1 LLKGSKRKVLSLFLY
16 GTKRSIFKLP
26 KIFNLIM
33 RKFYLLLFFVAI
45 VFQNA
50 NAQKYLSPIFNYDS
64 ILNVKFGSN
73 VTANSSTPEDQLY
86 DIYLPIG
93 DSATKRPVVFFTH
106 GGSFLSGSKETSDV
120 VALCRAFAKRGY
132 VTVSQNY
139 RLGYESFDAI
149 NAKRAVWRA
158 MQDGRAAVRH
168 VRAHAAQYLI
178 DTNMI
183 IYGGSSAGGF
193 TALHVAFLDEPQE
206 LVSGIDTAAYTGPG
220 SQGLGSFKGTT
231 NNLSNSDEV
240 NAVINLCG
248 AIGDTSWIQ
257 LKDKNIPVLCM
268 HGTADNTVPYG
279 TAVIKLFNTIP
290 LLNVSGSSSIRK
302 ALNDKQIV
310 NRFYTFCGLDH
321 VPFLGTTAVQ
331 KSWMDTTVLFI
342 SQFLYYDVL
351 KLSAVNPNANIQEID
366 SADCATTGIYAT
378 PIAAAKISPNP
389 TQHSVLVEL
398 KNSNAMLQQIA
409 IMDLTGR
416 VVGLHNIDNENQT
429 SVDLQNF
436 DKGIYLLKIITSEGM
451 IIERIIKE

>member
-1 LLKGSKRKVLSLFLY
+1 M
-16 GTKRSIFKLP
+16 
-26 KIFNLIM
+26 LIM
-33 RKFYLLLFFVAI
+33 RKIYLLLFFVAT
-45 VFQNA
+45 VFQQA

-64 ILNVKFGSN
+64 ILNIKFGSN
-73 VTANSSTPEDQLY
+73 VTALSSTPEDQLY
-86 DIYLPIG
+86 DIYLPLG

-139 RLGYESFDAI
+139 RLGYESFDAT

>member
-1 LLKGSKRKVLSLFLY
+1 
-16 GTKRSIFKLP
+16 
-26 KIFNLIM
+26 M

-86 DIYLPIG
+86 DIYLPLG

-139 RLGYESFDAI
+139 RLGYESFDAT

-168 VRAHAAQYLI
+168 VRANAAQYLI

-206 LVSGIDTAAYTGPG
+206 LVLGIDTAAYTGPG
-220 SQGLGSFKGTT
+220 SQGLGGFKGTT
-231 NNLSNSDEV
+231 NNLTNSDEV

-257 LKDKNIPVLCM
+257 LKDKNIPVLNM

-331 KSWMDTTVLFI
+331 KRWMDTTVLFI

-366 SADCATTGIYAT
+366 SADCPTTGIYAT
-378 PIAAAKISPNP
+378 PIAAAKIFPNP

-398 KNSNAMLQQIA
+398 KNSNVNIQQIA

-416 VVGLHNIDNENQT
+416 LVGLHNIDNVNQT
-429 SVDLQNF
+429 NIDLHHFEN
-436 DKGIYLLKIITSEGM
+436 GIYLLKIITSEGM

>member
-1 LLKGSKRKVLSLFLY
+1 
-16 GTKRSIFKLP
+16 
-26 KIFNLIM
+26 M
-33 RKFYLLLFFVAI
+33 RKIYVLLLLIFMALPFS
-45 VFQNA
+45 NA

-64 ILNVKFGSN
+64 ILNIKFGSN

-86 DIYLPIG
+86 DIYLPVG

-139 RLGYESFDAI
+139 RLGYESFDAT

-206 LVSGIDTAAYTGPG
+206 LVLGIDTTTYTGPG

-231 NNLSNSDEV
+231 NNLTNSDEV

-257 LKDKNIPVLCM
+257 LKDKNIPVLNM

-279 TAVIKLFNTIP
+279 TAIIKLFSTIP
-290 LLNVSGSSSIRK
+290 LLSVSGSSSIRK
-302 ALNDKQIV
+302 SLEAKKMT

-321 VPFLGTTAVQ
+321 VPFLGASAAQ
-331 KSWMDTTVLFI
+331 KAWMDTTVLFI

-351 KLSAVNPNANIQEID
+351 KLSAANPNAIVQEID
-366 SADCATTGIYAT
+366 SADCSTTGIYAT
-378 PIAAAKISPNP
+378 TFAAAKISPNP
-389 TQHSVLVEL
+389 TQHSVLVQL
-398 KNSNAMLQQIA
+398 KNSSAKLQQIA
-409 IMDLTGR
+409 IMDITGR
-416 VVGLHNIDNENQT
+416 VVGLHNIANENLT
-429 SVDLQNF
+429 IIDLHNF
-436 DKGIYLLKIITSEGM
+436 ENGIYLLKIITNEGIM
-451 IIERIIKE
+451 IERIIKE

>member
-1 LLKGSKRKVLSLFLY
+1 
-16 GTKRSIFKLP
+16 
-26 KIFNLIM
+26 M

-86 DIYLPIG
+86 DIYLPLG

-139 RLGYESFDAI
+139 RLGYESFDAT

-168 VRAHAAQYLI
+168 VRANAAQYLI

-206 LVSGIDTAAYTGPG
+206 LVLGIDTAAYTGPG
-220 SQGLGSFKGTT
+220 SQGLGGFKGTT
-231 NNLSNSDEV
+231 NNLTNSDEV

-257 LKDKNIPVLCM
+257 LKDKNIPVLNM

-279 TAVIKLFNTIP
+279 TAVIKLFSTIP

-302 ALNDKQIV
+302 ALNNKKMT

-331 KSWMDTTVLFI
+331 KRWMDTTVLFI

-366 SADCATTGIYAT
+366 SADCPTTGIYAT
-378 PIAAAKISPNP
+378 PIAAAKIFPNP

-398 KNSNAMLQQIA
+398 KNSNVNIQQIA

-416 VVGLHNIDNENQT
+416 LVGLHNIDNVNQT
-429 SVDLQNF
+429 NIDLHHFEN
-436 DKGIYLLKIITSEGM
+436 GIYLLKIITSEGM

>member
-1 LLKGSKRKVLSLFLY
+1 
-16 GTKRSIFKLP
+16 
-26 KIFNLIM
+26 M
-33 RKFYLLLFFVAI
+33 RKIYVLLLLIFMTLPFS
-45 VFQNA
+45 NA
-50 NAQKYLSPIFNYDS
+50 SAQKYLSPIFNYDS
-64 ILNVKFGSN
+64 ILNIKFGSN

-86 DIYLPIG
+86 DIYLPTG
-93 DSATKRPVVFFTH
+93 DSSTKRPVVFFTH

-139 RLGYESFDAI
+139 RLGYESFDAT

-168 VRAHAAQYLI
+168 VRAQAAQYLI

-206 LVSGIDTAAYTGPG
+206 LVLGIDTSAYTGPG
-220 SQGLGSFKGTT
+220 SQGLGGFKGTT

-257 LKDKNIPVLCM
+257 LKDKNIPVLNM

-302 ALNDKQIV
+302 SLNAKKMT

-321 VPFLGTTAVQ
+321 VPFYGTTAVQ

-351 KLSAVNPNANIQEID
+351 KLSATNPNAIIQEID

-398 KNSNAMLQQIA
+398 KNSNANIQQIA

-416 VVGLHNIDNENQT
+416 TVGLHNIDNINQT
-429 SVDLQNF
+429 NIDLHHFEN
-436 DKGIYLLKIITSEGM
+436 GIYLLKIITSEGM
-451 IIERIIKE
+451 LIERIIKE

>member
-1 LLKGSKRKVLSLFLY
+1 
-16 GTKRSIFKLP
+16 
-26 KIFNLIM
+26 M
-33 RKFYLLLFFVAI
+33 RKIYVLLLLIFMALPFS
-45 VFQNA
+45 NA
-50 NAQKYLSPIFNYDS
+50 SAQKFLSPIFNYDS
-64 ILNVKFGSN
+64 ILNVKYGSN
-73 VTANSSTPEDQLY
+73 VTALSSTPEDQLY
-86 DIYLPIG
+86 DIYLPTG
-93 DSATKRPVVFFTH
+93 DSSTKRPVVFFTH

-139 RLGYESFDAI
+139 RLGYETFDAT

-168 VRAHAAQYLI
+168 VRANAAQYLI

-206 LVSGIDTAAYTGPG
+206 LVLGVDTSAYTGPG
-220 SQGLGSFKGTT
+220 SQGLGGFKGTT

-257 LKDKNIPVLCM
+257 LKDKNIPVLNM

-302 ALNDKQIV
+302 SLNAKKMT

-321 VPFLGTTAVQ
+321 VPFYGTTAVQ

-351 KLSAVNPNANIQEID
+351 KLSATNPNAIIQEID

-398 KNSNAMLQQIA
+398 KNSNANIQQIA

-416 VVGLHNIDNENQT
+416 TVGLHNIDNVNQT
-429 SVDLQNF
+429 NIDLHHFEN
-436 DKGIYLLKIITSEGM
+436 GIYLLKIITSEGM
-451 IIERIIKE
+451 LIERIIKE

>member
-1 LLKGSKRKVLSLFLY
+1 
-16 GTKRSIFKLP
+16 
-26 KIFNLIM
+26 M
-33 RKFYLLLFFVAI
+33 RKIYLLLFFVAI

-73 VTANSSTPEDQLY
+73 VTALSSTPEDQLY
-86 DIYLPIG
+86 DIYLPTG

-139 RLGYESFDAI
+139 RLGYESFDAT

-168 VRAHAAQYLI
+168 VRANAAQYLI

-351 KLSAVNPNANIQEID
+351 KLNAVNPNANIQEID
-366 SADCATTGIYAT
+366 SADCPTTGIYAT
-378 PIAAAKISPNP
+378 PIVAAKISPNP

-398 KNSNAMLQQIA
+398 KNSNAMLQQIT

-416 VVGLHNIDNENQT
+416 VVGLHNIENENQT
-429 SVDLQNF
+429 TLDLQNF

>member
-1 LLKGSKRKVLSLFLY
+1 MKEDVKGKKIKCVDFELLPDELQELQIEREFGGEKNKLVLQPLGKIVIEFLVTHFNSLFEY
-16 GTKRSIFKLP
+16 DFTKRMEDDLDK
-26 KIFNLIM
+26 
-33 RKFYLLLFFVAI
+33 VAKGELHYKDI
-45 VFQNA
+45 CTYCMSQ
-50 NAQKYLSPIFNYDS
+50 
-64 ILNVKFGSN
+64 
-73 VTANSSTPEDQLY
+73 VTDLTRE
-86 DIYLPIG
+86 
-93 DSATKRPVVFFTH
+93 
-106 GGSFLSGSKETSDV
+106 
-120 VALCRAFAKRGY
+120 
-132 VTVSQNY
+132 
-139 RLGYESFDAI
+139 
-149 NAKRAVWRA
+149 
-158 MQDGRAAVRH
+158 
-168 VRAHAAQYLI
+168 
-178 DTNMI
+178 
-183 IYGGSSAGGF
+183 
-193 TALHVAFLDEPQE
+193 
-206 LVSGIDTAAYTGPG
+206 
-220 SQGLGSFKGTT
+220 
-231 NNLSNSDEV
+231 
-240 NAVINLCG
+240 
-248 AIGDTSWIQ
+248 

-389 TQHSVLVEL
+389 TPHSVLVEL

>member
-1 LLKGSKRKVLSLFLY
+1 
-16 GTKRSIFKLP
+16 
-26 KIFNLIM
+26 M
-33 RKFYLLLFFVAI
+33 RKIYVLLQLIFMTLPFS
-45 VFQNA
+45 NA
-50 NAQKYLSPIFNYDS
+50 SAQKYLSPIFNYDS
-64 ILNVKFGSN
+64 ILNIKFGSN

-86 DIYLPIG
+86 DIYLPTG
-93 DSATKRPVVFFTH
+93 DSSTKRPVVFFTH

-139 RLGYESFDAI
+139 RLGYESFDAT

-168 VRAHAAQYLI
+168 VRAQAAQYLI

-206 LVSGIDTAAYTGPG
+206 LVLGIDTSAYTGPG
-220 SQGLGSFKGTT
+220 SQGLGGFKGTT

-257 LKDKNIPVLCM
+257 LKDKNIPVLNM

-302 ALNDKQIV
+302 SLNAKKMT

-321 VPFLGTTAVQ
+321 VPFYGTTAVQ

-351 KLSAVNPNANIQEID
+351 KLSATNPNAIIQEID

-398 KNSNAMLQQIA
+398 KNSNANIQQIA

-416 VVGLHNIDNENQT
+416 TVGLHNIDNVNQT
-429 SVDLQNF
+429 NIDLHHFEN
-436 DKGIYLLKIITSEGM
+436 GIYLLKIITSEGM
-451 IIERIIKE
+451 LIEKIIKE

>member
-1 LLKGSKRKVLSLFLY
+1 
-16 GTKRSIFKLP
+16 
-26 KIFNLIM
+26 M
-33 RKFYLLLFFVAI
+33 RKIYVLLLLIFMALPFS
-45 VFQNA
+45 NA
-50 NAQKYLSPIFNYDS
+50 SAQKYLSPIFNYDS

-73 VTANSSTPEDQLY
+73 VTALSSTPEDQLY
-86 DIYLPIG
+86 DIYLPTG
-93 DSATKRPVVFFTH
+93 DSSTKRPVVFFTH
-106 GGSFLSGSKETSDV
+106 GGSFLSGSKETTDV

-139 RLGYESFDAI
+139 RLGYESFDAT

-168 VRAHAAQYLI
+168 VRANAAQYLI

-206 LVSGIDTAAYTGPG
+206 LVLGIDTSAYTGPG
-220 SQGLGSFKGTT
+220 SQGLGGFKGTT
-231 NNLSNSDEV
+231 NNLTNSDEV

-257 LKDKNIPVLCM
+257 LKDKNIPVLNM

-302 ALNDKQIV
+302 SLQAKKMT

-321 VPFLGTTAVQ
+321 VPFYGTTSVQ
-331 KSWMDTTVLFI
+331 KAWMDTTVLFI

-351 KLSAVNPNANIQEID
+351 KLSAVSPANNIQEID
-366 SADCATTGIYAT
+366 SAACPTTGIYAT
-378 PIAAAKISPNP
+378 PIAATKISPNP

-398 KNSNAMLQQIA
+398 KNSYANIQQIV

-416 VVGLHNIDNENQT
+416 LVGLHNFDNVNQT
-429 SVDLQNF
+429 SIDLQHFEN
-436 DKGIYLLKIITSEGM
+436 GIYLLKIMTNEGM
-451 IIERIIKE
+451 MIERIIKE

>member
-1 LLKGSKRKVLSLFLY
+1 
-16 GTKRSIFKLP
+16 
-26 KIFNLIM
+26 M
-33 RKFYLLLFFVAI
+33 RKIYVLLLLIFMTLPFS
-45 VFQNA
+45 NA
-50 NAQKYLSPIFNYDS
+50 SAQKYLSPIFNYDS
-64 ILNVKFGSN
+64 ILNIKFGSN

-86 DIYLPIG
+86 DIYLPTG
-93 DSATKRPVVFFTH
+93 DSSTKRPVVFFTH

-139 RLGYESFDAI
+139 RLGYESFDAT

-168 VRAHAAQYLI
+168 VRAQAAQYLI

-206 LVSGIDTAAYTGPG
+206 LVLGIDTSAYTGPG
-220 SQGLGSFKGTT
+220 SQGLGGFTGTT
-231 NNLSNSDEV
+231 NTLSNRDEV

-257 LKDKNIPVLCM
+257 LKDKNIPVLNM

-302 ALNDKQIV
+302 SLNAKKMT

-321 VPFLGTTAVQ
+321 VPFYGTTAVQ

-351 KLSAVNPNANIQEID
+351 KLSATNPNAIIQEID

-398 KNSNAMLQQIA
+398 KNSNANIQQIA

-416 VVGLHNIDNENQT
+416 TVGLHNIDNVNQT
-429 SVDLQNF
+429 NIDLHHFEN
-436 DKGIYLLKIITSEGM
+436 GIYLLKIITSEGM
-451 IIERIIKE
+451 LIERIIKE

>member
-1 LLKGSKRKVLSLFLY
+1 
-16 GTKRSIFKLP
+16 
-26 KIFNLIM
+26 M

-86 DIYLPIG
+86 DIYLPLG
-93 DSATKRPVVFFTH
+93 DSAIKRPVVFFTH

-139 RLGYESFDAI
+139 RLGYESFDAT

-168 VRAHAAQYLI
+168 VRANAAQYLI

-206 LVSGIDTAAYTGPG
+206 LVSGIDTNAYTGPG

-231 NNLSNSDEV
+231 NNLTNSDEV

-257 LKDKNIPVLCM
+257 LKDKNIPVLNM

-302 ALNDKQIV
+302 ALNNKKMT

-321 VPFLGTTAVQ
+321 VPFLGTTTVQ

-366 SADCATTGIYAT
+366 SADCPTTGIYAT

-409 IMDLTGR
+409 IIDLTGR
-416 VVGLHNIDNENQT
+416 VVGLHNIENENQT
-429 SVDLQNF
+429 TLNLQNF

>member
-1 LLKGSKRKVLSLFLY
+1 
-16 GTKRSIFKLP
+16 
-26 KIFNLIM
+26 M
-33 RKFYLLLFFVAI
+33 RKIYVLLLLIFMALPFS
-45 VFQNA
+45 NA
-50 NAQKYLSPIFNYDS
+50 SAQKFLSPIFNYDS
-64 ILNVKFGSN
+64 ILNVKYGSN
-73 VTANSSTPEDQLY
+73 VTALSSTPEDQLY
-86 DIYLPIG
+86 DIYLPTG
-93 DSATKRPVVFFTH
+93 DSSTKRPVVFFTH

-139 RLGYESFDAI
+139 RLGYETFDAT

-168 VRAHAAQYLI
+168 VRANAAQYLI

-206 LVSGIDTAAYTGPG
+206 LVLGVDTSAYTGPG
-220 SQGLGSFKGTT
+220 SQGLGGFKGTT

-257 LKDKNIPVLCM
+257 LKDKNIPVLNM

-302 ALNDKQIV
+302 SLNAKKMT

-321 VPFLGTTAVQ
+321 VPFYGTTAVQ

-351 KLSAVNPNANIQEID
+351 KLSATIPNAIIQEID

-398 KNSNAMLQQIA
+398 KNSNANIQQIA

-416 VVGLHNIDNENQT
+416 TVGLHNIDNVNQT
-429 SVDLQNF
+429 NIDLHHFEN
-436 DKGIYLLKIITSEGM
+436 GIYLLKIITSEGM

>member
-1 LLKGSKRKVLSLFLY
+1 
-16 GTKRSIFKLP
+16 
-26 KIFNLIM
+26 M
-33 RKFYLLLFFVAI
+33 RKIYLLLFFVAT

-64 ILNVKFGSN
+64 ILNIKFGSN
-73 VTANSSTPEDQLY
+73 VTANSSIPEDQLY

-106 GGSFLSGSKETSDV
+106 GGSFLSGSKETGDI

-139 RLGYESFDAI
+139 RLGYESFDAT

-168 VRAHAAQYLI
+168 VRANAAQYLI

-183 IYGGSSAGGF
+183 IYGGASAGGF

-206 LVSGIDTAAYTGPG
+206 LVLGIDTSTYTGPG

-248 AIGDTSWIQ
+248 AMGDTSWIQ
-257 LKDKNIPVLCM
+257 LKDKNIPVLNM

-290 LLNVSGSSSIRK
+290 LLTVSGSSSIRK
-302 ALNDKQIV
+302 SLQTKKIV

-321 VPFLGTTAVQ
+321 VPFYGTSAAQ
-331 KSWMDTTVLFI
+331 KRWMDTTILFI

-351 KLSAVNPNANIQEID
+351 KLSAANPANNIQEID
-366 SADCATTGIYAT
+366 SADCPLTGIYAT

-389 TQHSVLVEL
+389 TQHSVLVQL
-398 KNSNAMLQQIA
+398 KNSNTYLKQIA
-409 IMDLTGR
+409 IIDLTGR
-416 VVGLHNIDNENQT
+416 VVGLHNIENENQT
-429 SVDLQNF
+429 TVDLQNYNN
-436 DKGIYLLKIITSEGM
+436 GIYLLKIITNEGI
-451 IIERIIKE
+451 IIERIIKQ

>member
-1 LLKGSKRKVLSLFLY
+1 M
-16 GTKRSIFKLP
+16 
-26 KIFNLIM
+26 NMM

-86 DIYLPIG
+86 DIYLPLG

-220 SQGLGSFKGTT
+220 SQGLGGFKGTT

-257 LKDKNIPVLCM
+257 LKDKNIPVLNM

-351 KLSAVNPNANIQEID
+351 KLNAVNPNANIQEID

-378 PIAAAKISPNP
+378 PIAAVKISPNP

-398 KNSNAMLQQIA
+398 KNNNAMLQQIT

-416 VVGLHNIDNENQT
+416 VVSLHNIDNENQI
-429 SVDLQNF
+429 SLDLQNF

>member
-1 LLKGSKRKVLSLFLY
+1 
-16 GTKRSIFKLP
+16 
-26 KIFNLIM
+26 M
-33 RKFYLLLFFVAI
+33 RKIYTLLLLIFI
-45 VFQNA
+45 VFPFSNA
-50 NAQKYLSPIFNYDS
+50 SAQKYLSPIFNYDS

-86 DIYLPIG
+86 DIYLPTG

-139 RLGYESFDAI
+139 RLGYESFDAT

-168 VRAHAAQYLI
+168 VRANAAQYLI

-206 LVSGIDTAAYTGPG
+206 LVLGIDTTTYTGPG

-257 LKDKNIPVLCM
+257 LKDKNIPVLNM

-331 KSWMDTTVLFI
+331 KRWMDTTVLFI

-366 SADCATTGIYAT
+366 SADCPTTGIYAT

-398 KNSNAMLQQIA
+398 KNSNVNIQQIA
-409 IMDLTGR
+409 ILDLTGR
-416 VVGLHNIDNENQT
+416 VVGLHNIDNVNQT
-429 SVDLQNF
+429 NIDLHHFEN
-436 DKGIYLLKIITSEGM
+436 GIYLLKIITSEGM

>member
-1 LLKGSKRKVLSLFLY
+1 
-16 GTKRSIFKLP
+16 
-26 KIFNLIM
+26 M
-33 RKFYLLLFFVAI
+33 RKIYVLLLLIFMALPFS
-45 VFQNA
+45 NA

-64 ILNVKFGSN
+64 ILNIKFGSN

-86 DIYLPIG
+86 DIYLPVG

-139 RLGYESFDAI
+139 RLGYESFDAT

-168 VRAHAAQYLI
+168 VRANAAQYLI

-206 LVSGIDTAAYTGPG
+206 LVLGIDTTTYTGPG

-257 LKDKNIPVLCM
+257 LKDKNIPVLNM

-279 TAVIKLFNTIP
+279 TAVIKLFSTIP

-302 ALNDKQIV
+302 ALNNKKMT

-366 SADCATTGIYAT
+366 SADCPTTGIYAT
-378 PIAAAKISPNP
+378 PIAATKISPNP

-416 VVGLHNIDNENQT
+416 VVGLHNIDNVNQT
-429 SVDLQNF
+429 TLDLQNF
-436 DKGIYLLKIITSEGM
+436 ENGIYLLKIITSEGM
-451 IIERIIKE
+451 MIERIIKE

>member
-1 LLKGSKRKVLSLFLY
+1 
-16 GTKRSIFKLP
+16 
-26 KIFNLIM
+26 M
-33 RKFYLLLFFVAI
+33 RKINLLLFFVAI

-64 ILNVKFGSN
+64 ILNIKFGSN
-73 VTANSSTPEDQLY
+73 VTALSSTPEDQLY
-86 DIYLPIG
+86 DIYLPVG

-139 RLGYESFDAI
+139 RLGYESFDAT

-168 VRAHAAQYLI
+168 VRANAAQYLI

-220 SQGLGSFKGTT
+220 SQGLGGFKGTT
-231 NNLSNSDEV
+231 NNLTNSDEV

-257 LKDKNIPVLCM
+257 LKDKNIPVLNM

-279 TAVIKLFNTIP
+279 TAVIKLFSTIP
-290 LLNVSGSSSIRK
+290 LLSVSGSSSIRK
-302 ALNDKQIV
+302 SLEAKKMT

-351 KLSAVNPNANIQEID
+351 KLSAANPNAIVQEID
-366 SADCATTGIYAT
+366 SADCSTTGIYAA

-389 TQHSVLVEL
+389 TQHSVLVQL
-398 KNSNAMLQQIA
+398 KNSNAKLHQIA
-409 IMDLTGR
+409 IIDLTGR
-416 VVGLHNIDNENQT
+416 VVGLHNIDNTNQT
-429 SVDLQNF
+429 SIDLHNF
-436 DKGIYLLKIITSEGM
+436 ENGIYLLKIFTNEGM
-451 IIERIIKE
+451 MIERIIKE

>member
-1 LLKGSKRKVLSLFLY
+1 
-16 GTKRSIFKLP
+16 
-26 KIFNLIM
+26 M
-33 RKFYLLLFFVAI
+33 RKIYVLLLLIFMALPFS
-45 VFQNA
+45 NA

-64 ILNVKFGSN
+64 ILNIKFGSN

-86 DIYLPIG
+86 DIYLPVG

-139 RLGYESFDAI
+139 RLGYETFDAT

-168 VRAHAAQYLI
+168 VRANAAQYLI

-206 LVSGIDTAAYTGPG
+206 LVLGIDTTTYTGPG

-257 LKDKNIPVLCM
+257 LKDKNIPVLNM

-321 VPFLGTTAVQ
+321 VPFLGTTAIQ
-331 KSWMDTTVLFI
+331 KRWMDTTVLFI

-366 SADCATTGIYAT
+366 SADCPTTGIYAT

-398 KNSNAMLQQIA
+398 KNSNAMLQQIT
-409 IMDLTGR
+409 IIDLTGR
-416 VVGLHNIDNENQT
+416 VVGLHNIDNVNQT
-429 SVDLQNF
+429 NIDLHHFEN
-436 DKGIYLLKIITSEGM
+436 GIYLLKIITSEGM

>member
-1 LLKGSKRKVLSLFLY
+1 
-16 GTKRSIFKLP
+16 
-26 KIFNLIM
+26 
-33 RKFYLLLFFVAI
+33 
-45 VFQNA
+45 
-50 NAQKYLSPIFNYDS
+50 
-64 ILNVKFGSN
+64 
-73 VTANSSTPEDQLY
+73 
-86 DIYLPIG
+86 
-93 DSATKRPVVFFTH
+93 
-106 GGSFLSGSKETSDV
+106 
-120 VALCRAFAKRGY
+120 
-132 VTVSQNY
+132 
-139 RLGYESFDAI
+139 
-149 NAKRAVWRA
+149 

-168 VRAHAAQYLI
+168 VRANAAQYLI

-206 LVSGIDTAAYTGPG
+206 LVLGIDTSAYTGPG
-220 SQGLGSFKGTT
+220 SQGLGGFKGTT
-231 NNLSNSDEV
+231 NNLTNSDEV

-257 LKDKNIPVLCM
+257 LKDKNIPVLNM

-302 ALNDKQIV
+302 SLNAKKMT

-321 VPFLGTTAVQ
+321 VPFYGTTAVQ

-366 SADCATTGIYAT
+366 SADCPTTGIYAT

-398 KNSNAMLQQIA
+398 KNSNVNIQQIA
-409 IMDLTGR
+409 IIDLTGR
-416 VVGLHNIDNENQT
+416 VVGLHNIDNVNQT
-429 SVDLQNF
+429 NIDLHHFEN
-436 DKGIYLLKIITSEGM
+436 GIYLLKIITSEGM

>member
-1 LLKGSKRKVLSLFLY
+1 
-16 GTKRSIFKLP
+16 
-26 KIFNLIM
+26 M

-45 VFQNA
+45 VFQQA
-50 NAQKYLSPIFNYDS
+50 SAQKYLSPIFNYDS

-86 DIYLPIG
+86 DIYLPLG

-139 RLGYESFDAI
+139 RLGYESFDAT

-168 VRAHAAQYLI
+168 VRANAAQYLI

-206 LVSGIDTAAYTGPG
+206 LVLGIDTSAYTGPG
-220 SQGLGSFKGTT
+220 SQGLGGFKGTT
-231 NNLSNSDEV
+231 NNLTNSDEV

-257 LKDKNIPVLCM
+257 LKDKNIPVLNM

-302 ALNDKQIV
+302 SLQAKKMT

-321 VPFLGTTAVQ
+321 VPFYGTTSVQ
-331 KSWMDTTVLFI
+331 KAWMDTTVLFI

-351 KLSAVNPNANIQEID
+351 KLSAVSPANNIQEID
-366 SADCATTGIYAT
+366 SAACPTTGIYAM

-398 KNSNAMLQQIA
+398 KNSHANIQQIV

-416 VVGLHNIDNENQT
+416 VVGLHNIENENQA
-429 SVDLQNF
+429 SIDLQQFEN
-436 DKGIYLLKIITSEGM
+436 GIYLLKIMTNEGM
-451 IIERIIKE
+451 MIERIIKE

>member
-1 LLKGSKRKVLSLFLY
+1 
-16 GTKRSIFKLP
+16 
-26 KIFNLIM
+26 M
-33 RKFYLLLFFVAI
+33 RKIYVLILLIFMTLPFS
-45 VFQNA
+45 NA
-50 NAQKYLSPIFNYDS
+50 RAQKYLSPIFNYDS
-64 ILNVKFGSN
+64 ILNIKFGSN

-86 DIYLPIG
+86 DIYLPTG
-93 DSATKRPVVFFTH
+93 DSSTKRPVVFFTH

-139 RLGYESFDAI
+139 RLGYESFDAT

-168 VRAHAAQYLI
+168 VRAQAAQYLI

-206 LVSGIDTAAYTGPG
+206 LVLGIDTSAYTGPG
-220 SQGLGSFKGTT
+220 SQGLGGFKGTT

-257 LKDKNIPVLCM
+257 LKDKNIPVLNM

-302 ALNDKQIV
+302 SLNAKKMT

-321 VPFLGTTAVQ
+321 VPFYGTTAVQ

-351 KLSAVNPNANIQEID
+351 KLSATNPNAIIQEID

-398 KNSNAMLQQIA
+398 KNSNANIQQIA

-416 VVGLHNIDNENQT
+416 TVGLHNIDNVNQT
-429 SVDLQNF
+429 NIDLRHFEN
-436 DKGIYLLKIITSEGM
+436 GIYLLKIITSEGM
-451 IIERIIKE
+451 LIERIIKE

>member
-1 LLKGSKRKVLSLFLY
+1 
-16 GTKRSIFKLP
+16 
-26 KIFNLIM
+26 M

-86 DIYLPIG
+86 DIYLPLG

-139 RLGYESFDAI
+139 RLGYESFDAT

-206 LVSGIDTAAYTGPG
+206 LVLGIDTTTYTGPG

-257 LKDKNIPVLCM
+257 LKDKNIPVLNM

-279 TAVIKLFNTIP
+279 TAVIKLFSTIP

-331 KSWMDTTVLFI
+331 KRWMDTTVLFI

-351 KLSAVNPNANIQEID
+351 KLSAVNPYATVQEID
-366 SADCATTGIYAT
+366 SADCSTTGIYAT
-378 PIAAAKISPNP
+378 PISAAKISPNP

-416 VVGLHNIDNENQT
+416 VVGLHNIYNENQT
-429 SVDLQNF
+429 TVDLQNF
-436 DKGIYLLKIITSEGM
+436 DNGIYLMKIITSEGM
-451 IIERIIKE
+451 MIERIIKE

>member
-1 LLKGSKRKVLSLFLY
+1 
-16 GTKRSIFKLP
+16 
-26 KIFNLIM
+26 M
-33 RKFYLLLFFVAI
+33 RKIYVLLLLIFMALPFS
-45 VFQNA
+45 NA
-50 NAQKYLSPIFNYDS
+50 SAQKFLSPIFNYDS
-64 ILNVKFGSN
+64 ILNVKYGSN
-73 VTANSSTPEDQLY
+73 VTALSSTPEDQLY
-86 DIYLPIG
+86 DIYLPTG
-93 DSATKRPVVFFTH
+93 DSSTKRPVVFFTH

-139 RLGYESFDAI
+139 RLGYETFDAT

-168 VRAHAAQYLI
+168 VRANAAQYLI

-206 LVSGIDTAAYTGPG
+206 LVLGVDTSAYTGPG
-220 SQGLGSFKGTT
+220 SQGLGGFKGTT

-257 LKDKNIPVLCM
+257 LKDKNIPVLNM

-302 ALNDKQIV
+302 SLNAKKMT

-321 VPFLGTTAVQ
+321 VPFYGTTAVQ
-331 KSWMDTTVLFI
+331 KSWMDTTILFI

-351 KLSAVNPNANIQEID
+351 KLSATNPNAIIQEID

-398 KNSNAMLQQIA
+398 KNSNVKIQQIA
-409 IMDLTGR
+409 IIDLTGR
-416 VVGLHNIDNENQT
+416 VVGLHNIDNVNQT
-429 SVDLQNF
+429 NIDLHHFEN
-436 DKGIYLLKIITSEGM
+436 GIYLLKIITSEGM

>member
-1 LLKGSKRKVLSLFLY
+1 
-16 GTKRSIFKLP
+16 
-26 KIFNLIM
+26 M
-33 RKFYLLLFFVAI
+33 RKIYVLLLLIFMVLPFS
-45 VFQNA
+45 NA
-50 NAQKYLSPIFNYDS
+50 SAQKFLSPIFNYDS
-64 ILNVKFGSN
+64 ILNVKYGSN
-73 VTANSSTPEDQLY
+73 VTALSSTPEDQLY
-86 DIYLPIG
+86 DIYLPTG
-93 DSATKRPVVFFTH
+93 DSSTKRPVVFFTH

-139 RLGYESFDAI
+139 RLGYESFDAT

-168 VRAHAAQYLI
+168 VRAQAAQYLI

-206 LVSGIDTAAYTGPG
+206 LVLGIDTSAYTGPG
-220 SQGLGSFKGTT
+220 SQGLGGFKGTT

-257 LKDKNIPVLCM
+257 LKDKNIPVLNM

-302 ALNDKQIV
+302 SLNAKKMT

-321 VPFLGTTAVQ
+321 VPFYGTTAVQ

-351 KLSAVNPNANIQEID
+351 KLSATNPNAIIQEID

-398 KNSNAMLQQIA
+398 KNSNANIQQIA

-416 VVGLHNIDNENQT
+416 TVGLHNIDNINQT
-429 SVDLQNF
+429 NIDLHHFEN
-436 DKGIYLLKIITSEGM
+436 GIYLLKIITSEGM
-451 IIERIIKE
+451 LIERIIKE

>member
-1 LLKGSKRKVLSLFLY
+1 
-16 GTKRSIFKLP
+16 
-26 KIFNLIM
+26 M
-33 RKFYLLLFFVAI
+33 RKIYVLLQLIFMTLPFS
-45 VFQNA
+45 NA
-50 NAQKYLSPIFNYDS
+50 SAQKYLSPIFNYDS
-64 ILNVKFGSN
+64 ILNIKFGSN

-86 DIYLPIG
+86 DIYLPTG
-93 DSATKRPVVFFTH
+93 DSSTKRPVVFFTH

-139 RLGYESFDAI
+139 RLGYESFDAT

-168 VRAHAAQYLI
+168 VRAQAAQYLI

-206 LVSGIDTAAYTGPG
+206 LVLGIDTSAYTGPG
-220 SQGLGSFKGTT
+220 SQGLGGFKGTT

-257 LKDKNIPVLCM
+257 LKDKNIPVLNM

-302 ALNDKQIV
+302 SLNAKKMT

-321 VPFLGTTAVQ
+321 VPFYGTTAVQ

-351 KLSAVNPNANIQEID
+351 KLSATNPNAIIQEID

-398 KNSNAMLQQIA
+398 KNSNANIQQIA

-416 VVGLHNIDNENQT
+416 TVGLHNIDNVNQT
-429 SVDLQNF
+429 NIDLHHFEN
-436 DKGIYLLKIITSEGM
+436 GIYLLKIITSEGM
-451 IIERIIKE
+451 LIERIIKE

>member
-1 LLKGSKRKVLSLFLY
+1 
-16 GTKRSIFKLP
+16 
-26 KIFNLIM
+26 M

-45 VFQNA
+45 VFQQA
-50 NAQKYLSPIFNYDS
+50 SAQKYLSPIFNYDS

-86 DIYLPIG
+86 DIYLPLG

-139 RLGYESFDAI
+139 RLGYESFDAT

-168 VRAHAAQYLI
+168 VRANAAQYLI

-206 LVSGIDTAAYTGPG
+206 LVLGIDTTTYTGPG

-257 LKDKNIPVLCM
+257 LKDKNIPVLNM

-279 TAVIKLFNTIP
+279 TAVIKLFSTIP

-302 ALNDKQIV
+302 ALNNKKMT

-366 SADCATTGIYAT
+366 SADCPTTGIYAT

-398 KNSNAMLQQIA
+398 KNSNAMLQQIT
-409 IMDLTGR
+409 IIDLTGR
-416 VVGLHNIDNENQT
+416 VVGLHNIDNVNQT
-429 SVDLQNF
+429 NIDLHHFEN
-436 DKGIYLLKIITSEGM
+436 GIYLLKIITSEGM

>member
-1 LLKGSKRKVLSLFLY
+1 
-16 GTKRSIFKLP
+16 
-26 KIFNLIM
+26 M
-33 RKFYLLLFFVAI
+33 RKIYVLLLLIFMALPFS
-45 VFQNA
+45 NA
-50 NAQKYLSPIFNYDS
+50 SAQKFLSPIFNYDS
-64 ILNVKFGSN
+64 ILNVKYGSN
-73 VTANSSTPEDQLY
+73 VTALSSTPEDQLY
-86 DIYLPIG
+86 DIYLPTG
-93 DSATKRPVVFFTH
+93 DSSTKRPVVFFTH

-139 RLGYESFDAI
+139 RLGYETFDAT

-168 VRAHAAQYLI
+168 VRANAAQYLI

-206 LVSGIDTAAYTGPG
+206 LVLGVDTSAYTGPG
-220 SQGLGSFKGTT
+220 SQGLGGFKGTT

-257 LKDKNIPVLCM
+257 LKDKNIPVLNM

-302 ALNDKQIV
+302 SLNAKKMT

-321 VPFLGTTAVQ
+321 VPFYGTTAVQ

-351 KLSAVNPNANIQEID
+351 KLSATNPNAIIQEID

-398 KNSNAMLQQIA
+398 KNSNANIQQIA

-416 VVGLHNIDNENQT
+416 TVGLHNIDNVNQT
-429 SVDLQNF
+429 NIDLHHFEN
-436 DKGIYLLKIITSEGM
+436 GIYLLKIITSEGM

>member
-1 LLKGSKRKVLSLFLY
+1 M
-16 GTKRSIFKLP
+16 
-26 KIFNLIM
+26 LIM
-33 RKFYLLLFFVAI
+33 RKIYLLLFFVAT
-45 VFQNA
+45 VFQQA

-64 ILNVKFGSN
+64 ILNIKFGSN
-73 VTANSSTPEDQLY
+73 VTALSSTPEDQLY

-106 GGSFLSGSKETSDV
+106 GGSFLSGSKETGDI

-139 RLGYESFDAI
+139 RLGYESFDAT

-168 VRAHAAQYLI
+168 VRANAAQYLI

-183 IYGGSSAGGF
+183 IYGGASAGGF

-206 LVSGIDTAAYTGPG
+206 LVLGIDTSAYTGPG

-248 AIGDTSWIQ
+248 AMGDTSWIQ
-257 LKDKNIPVLCM
+257 QKDKNIPVLNM

-290 LLNVSGSSSIRK
+290 LLTVSGSSSIRK
-302 ALNDKQIV
+302 SLQTKKIV

-321 VPFLGTTAVQ
+321 VPFYGTSAAQ
-331 KSWMDTTVLFI
+331 KRWMDTTILFI

-351 KLSAVNPNANIQEID
+351 KLSAANPANNIREID
-366 SADCATTGIYAT
+366 SADCPLTGIYAT
-378 PIAAAKISPNP
+378 PIAATKISPNP
-389 TQHSVLVEL
+389 TQHSVLVQL
-398 KNSNAMLQQIA
+398 KNSNTYLKQIA
-409 IMDLTGR
+409 IIDLTGR
-416 VVGLHNIDNENQT
+416 VVGLHNIENENQT
-429 SVDLQNF
+429 TVDLQNF
-436 DKGIYLLKIITSEGM
+436 NNGIYLLKIITNEGI

>member
-1 LLKGSKRKVLSLFLY
+1 M
-16 GTKRSIFKLP
+16 
-26 KIFNLIM
+26 LIM
-33 RKFYLLLFFVAI
+33 RKIYLLLFFVAT

-50 NAQKYLSPIFNYDS
+50 KAQKYLSPIFNYDS
-64 ILNVKFGSN
+64 ILNIKFGSN
-73 VTANSSTPEDQLY
+73 VTALSSTPEDQLY
-86 DIYLPIG
+86 DIYLPTG

-139 RLGYESFDAI
+139 RLGYESFDAT

-168 VRAHAAQYLI
+168 VRANAAQYLI

-206 LVSGIDTAAYTGPG
+206 LVLGIDTSAYTGPG
-220 SQGLGSFKGTT
+220 SQGLGGFKGTT

-257 LKDKNIPVLCM
+257 LKDKNIPVLNM

-302 ALNDKQIV
+302 SLQAKKMT

-321 VPFLGTTAVQ
+321 VPFYGTSAAQ
-331 KSWMDTTVLFI
+331 KRWMDTTILFI

-351 KLSAVNPNANIQEID
+351 KLSAANTNANIQEID
-366 SADCATTGIYAT
+366 SADCALTGIYAT
-378 PIAAAKISPNP
+378 PIAAAKVSPNP
-389 TQHSVLVEL
+389 TQHSVLVQL
-398 KNSNAMLQQIA
+398 KNSNTYLKQIA
-409 IMDLTGR
+409 IIDLTGR
-416 VVGLHNIDNENQT
+416 MVGMYNIDNENQT
-429 SVDLQNF
+429 SLDLQNF
-436 DKGIYLLKIITSEGM
+436 DKGIYLLKIITNEGI

>member
-1 LLKGSKRKVLSLFLY
+1 
-16 GTKRSIFKLP
+16 
-26 KIFNLIM
+26 M
-33 RKFYLLLFFVAI
+33 RKIYVLLLLIFMALPFS
-45 VFQNA
+45 NA
-50 NAQKYLSPIFNYDS
+50 SAQKYLSPIFNYDS

-73 VTANSSTPEDQLY
+73 VTALSSTPEDQLY
-86 DIYLPIG
+86 DIYLPTG
-93 DSATKRPVVFFTH
+93 DSSTKRPVVFFTH
-106 GGSFLSGSKETSDV
+106 GGSFLSGSKETTDV

-158 MQDGRAAVRH
+158 MHDGRAAVRH

-220 SQGLGSFKGTT
+220 SQGLGGFKGTT
-231 NNLSNSDEV
+231 NNLTNSDEV

-257 LKDKNIPVLCM
+257 LKDKNIPVLNM

-302 ALNDKQIV
+302 SLNAKKMT

-321 VPFLGTTAVQ
+321 VPFYGTTAVQ

-398 KNSNAMLQQIA
+398 KNSNVNIQQIA

-416 VVGLHNIDNENQT
+416 VVGLHNIDNVNQT
-429 SVDLQNF
+429 NIDLHHFEN
-436 DKGIYLLKIITSEGM
+436 GIYLLKIITSEGM